1 MNKILEEITAVNPDN
16 PLEYCRKIIAP
27 FAIDK
32 LNSIIDTC
40 THCKTASYCHKLG
53 SGNPDA
59 NILIITDNA
68 TNNDDVYDYLNSLLE
83 QAEIDIN
90 DVYTMNAVSCINTRG
105 HGDNTIVRA
114 PSYEELN
121 NCKLYVDHAIDV
133 IRPRVIILMGASSLN
148 MFTKAIFNNEI
159 SNWIKVKDIPAMVT
173 YSPQDIY
180 SFMEYMTDEELND
193 KATVLLKDLITVN
206 KYIQD
211 NK

>member
-1 MNKILEEITAVNPDN
+1 MNKILEEIIAANPDN

-27 FAIDK
+27 FAINK
-32 LNSIIDTC
+32 LNNIISDC
-40 THCKTASYCHKLG
+40 THCKTASHCKKLG

-68 TNNDDVYDYLNSLLE
+68 TNNDSAYTYLYDLIE
-83 QAEIDIN
+83 QSGIDKEDI
-90 DVYTMNAVSCINTRG
+90 YTMNAVSCINTRG
-105 HGDNTIVRA
+105 HGDNSIVRA
-114 PSYEELN
+114 PSFDELN

-133 IRPRVIILMGASSLN
+133 IRPRAIILMGASSLN

-180 SFMEYMTDEELND
+180 SFMDYMTEEELDD
-193 KATVLLKDLITVN
+193 KATVLLKDLMAVN
-206 KYIQD
+206 KYIKE
-211 NK
+211 N